1 MTVPRDRRRL
11 APVALAGLLVL
22 AGCGGLGSAA
32 DAGGGSD
39 ARATLTPVDVPG
51 ESTPARTP
59 TTDLPPGVTSD
70 GVEDPFALA
79 RAHTEALDG
88 RSYTVRSVVTT
99 RYENGSLRGRRR
111 TVARVGADRRR
122 FHVAHVTLGPRPPF
136 RPLRQGAVR
145 TPGRSAFWSD
155 GRRLLWSVTR
165 PDGTVYRSV
174 PPEEYDPGEYDSDES
189 RVWERWRGPAEIGGE
204 DIYLTLNAVRTTVTG
219 TGGNASELRV
229 EATGQSSAGSVAEA
243 HSIGAAYEY
252 PLGAEFDTVS
262 SVELTATLA
271 PDGFV
276 REYRF
281 AYVVGE
287 ADARVRVVRRVTYSA
302 VDRTSIARPGWYD
315 RAVANGTEATNG
327 TAATDRIETT
337 DTASGTDTPD

>member
-1 MTVPRDRRRL
+1 MRDR
-11 APVALAGLLVL
+11 AAG
-22 AGCGGLGSAA
+22 
-32 DAGGGSD
+32 
-39 ARATLTPVDVPG
+39 
-51 ESTPARTP
+51 TP
-59 TTDLPPGVTSD
+59 TTDLSPGVTPG

-79 RAHTEALDG
+79 RAHTETLEG

-122 FHVAHVTLGPRPPF
+122 FHVTHVTHATLGPRPPF

-145 TPGRSAFWSD
+145 TPVRSVFWSD
-155 GRRLLWSVTR
+155 GQRLLWSVTR
-165 PDGTVYRSV
+165 PNGTVYRSI
-174 PPEEYDPGEYDSDES
+174 PPDAYGSDES
-189 RVWERWRGPAEIGGE
+189 RVWERWRGPADTGGE
-204 DIYLTLNAVRTTVTG
+204 DIYLVFNAVRTTVTG
-219 TGGNASELRV
+219 TEGNASGTRL

-281 AYVVGE
+281 AYVGGE
-287 ADARVRVVRRVTYSA
+287 AGARVRVVRRVAYSA
-302 VDRTSIARPGWYD
+302 VDRTSISRPGWYD
-315 RAVANGTEATNG
+315 RAVANGTDVTNG
-327 TAATDRIETT
+327 TGTT
-337 DTASGTDTPD
+337 DATSGTDTPD